1 VRHDTFGRVLGTTTL
16 SPFNDESD
24 PMDTSSDSTTAPLT
38 PLDRLAASRRRFLS
52 LAGAGVGAGALAAC
66 ATGGGSGDDDG
77 GSGDGGVAEGGGEVS
92 DDNPFGLDTSQPV
105 EVVIFNG
112 GYGDQYAM
120 EAGEAMSELHGG
132 VEVNVSS
139 TVDIQPELQPR
150 FVAGEP
156 PDLYDNSGAQSM
168 NTSALI
174 SEGQLATLDALIEAP
189 SLDGGTVGDSL
200 LPGALDPGTYSGKL
214 YSLNYVYTVF
224 ALWYS
229 AKQFEEKGWSA
240 PVTWDD
246 VMTIGEAAKG
256 EGLSLYDF
264 GGQNAADYY
273 HTMAIA
279 MAVKQG
285 GKEVA
290 TALDSLDEGAYE
302 QEAVVQAIDAIEEAV
317 TAGYFLP
324 GGAGIKHTEAQAQWV
339 TGKAVLY
346 PSGSWIE
353 NEQKG
358 VTPDDYAM
366 TGCPEPLLSDG
377 AALPA
382 EAIHGTAGE
391 PFQVPAQAKNGA
403 GGLEFLRVMLS
414 KEQAQNFAKI
424 TSSTTVVKDSVP
436 EDAFG
441 STALASVNE
450 MIQAAGEDVFTWNF
464 TDWYGLGPDIKPI
477 WNEFLSGGISGAE
490 VRERSQAVLDRVRDD
505 DSIEKFDVE

>member
-1 VRHDTFGRVLGTTTL
+1 
-16 SPFNDESD
+16 
-24 PMDTSSDSTTAPLT
+24 MDTPSDSTNLPLT
-38 PLDRLAASRRRFLS
+38 PLDRLAASRRRFLA

-66 ATGGGSGDDDG
+66 ATGGGGGDEDDG
-77 GSGDGGVAEGGGEVS
+77 SDGGGVAEGGGEVS
-92 DDNPFGLDTSQPV
+92 DENPFGVDPSQPV

-112 GYGDQYAM
+112 GYGDQYAID
-120 EAGEAMSELHGG
+120 AGKAMSELHDGI
-132 VEVNVSS
+132 EVDVSS

-156 PDLYDNSGAQSM
+156 PDVFDNSGAQAM
-168 NTSALI
+168 NSAALI
-174 SEGQLATLDALIEAP
+174 SEGQLATLDELIKAP
-189 SLDGGTVGDSL
+189 SIDGGTIEESL
-200 LPGALDPGTYSGKL
+200 LPGALEPGTYSGKL

-246 VMTIGEAAKG
+246 VMTIGENAAG
-256 EGLSLYDF
+256 EGLSLFAF

-290 TALDSLDEGAYE
+290 TALDSLDAGAYE
-302 QEAVVQAIDAIEEAV
+302 QDAVVQAIDAIGEAV
-317 TAGYFLP
+317 AADFFLP

-339 TGKAVLY
+339 TGKAVMY

-358 VTPDDYAM
+358 VTPDDFAM
-366 TGCPEPLLSDG
+366 TGCPEPLLSTDG
-377 AALPA
+377 AMPA

-414 KEQAQNFAKI
+414 KEQAQNFAKV
-424 TSSTTVVKDSVP
+424 TSSTTIVKDSVP

-441 STALASVNE
+441 STALASANE
-450 MIQAAGEDVFTWNF
+450 MIQAAGENVFTWNF
-464 TDWYGLGPDIKPI
+464 TDWYGLGPDFKPI
-477 WNEFLSGGISGAE
+477 WNEFLSGGIKADE
-490 VRERSQAVLDRVRDD
+490 VRERSQAVLDRVRED
-505 DSIEKFDVE
+505 DSIEKFDVEG

>member
-1 VRHDTFGRVLGTTTL
+1 MTTQHDPLETPGG
-16 SPFNDESD
+16 
-24 PMDTSSDSTTAPLT
+24 DSLET
-38 PLDRLAASRRRFLS
+38 PLDRLSASRRRFLS
-52 LAGAGVGAGALAAC
+52 LASLGTGAVALSAC
-66 ATGGGSGDDDG
+66 ATGGGGGEDEGGD
-77 GSGDGGVAEGGGEVS
+77 VAEGGGEVS
-92 DDNPFGLDTSQPV
+92 DDNPFGVDTSKPV

-112 GYGDQYAM
+112 GYGDQYAID
-120 EAGEAMSELHGG
+120 AGKAMSELHDGI
-132 VEVNVSS
+132 EVDVSS

-156 PDLYDNSGAQSM
+156 PDVFDNSGAQAM
-168 NTSALI
+168 NSAALI
-174 SEGQLATLDALIEAP
+174 SEGQLATLDELIKAP
-189 SLDGGTVGDSL
+189 SIDGGTIEESL
-200 LPGALDPGTYSGKL
+200 LPGALEPGTYSGKL

-246 VMTIGEAAKG
+246 VMTIGENAAG
-256 EGLSLYDF
+256 EGLSLFAF

-290 TALDSLDEGAYE
+290 TALDSLDAGAYE
-302 QEAVVQAIDAIEEAV
+302 QDAVVQAIDAIGEAV
-317 TAGYFLP
+317 AADFFLP

-339 TGKAVLY
+339 TGKAVMY

-358 VTPDDYAM
+358 VTPDDFAM
-366 TGCPEPLLSDG
+366 TGCPEPLLSTDG
-377 AALPA
+377 AMPA

-414 KEQAQNFAKI
+414 KEQAQNFAKV

-441 STALASVNE
+441 STALASANE
-450 MIQAAGEDVFTWNF
+450 MIKAAGENVFTWNF
-464 TDWYGLGPDIKPI
+464 TDWYGLGADFKPL
-477 WNEFLSGGISGAE
+477 WNEFLNGDIGADE
-490 VRERSQAVLDRVRDD
+490 ARERSQAVLDRVRED
-505 DSIEKFDVE
+505 DSVEKFDVE